1 MKIIYQSPQISIL
14 KISGFD
20 LFTILFLYGLL
31 LLNISIVLASLTFR
45 SFSQRVVNQNDMMQT
60 YYYGLSQSLI
70 VLELKITE
78 VALYLKA
85 KGYDNNKLK

>member
-20 LFTILFLYGLL
+20 LVTILFLYGLL

-70 VLELKITE
+70 VLELKITD